1 MSDHRGTK
9 PATRQFTL
17 EQLRGEHSRV
27 ASAAKKDGGCI
38 VVDQKGQRIFSLWI
52 PQEPL
57 GSSD

>member
-1 MSDHRGTK
+1 
-9 PATRQFTL
+9 L

-52 PQEPL
+52 PQKPL